1 MMSKKEKRLI
11 LITSLVTVLV
21 LFGVVA
27 VRLVFFRDGY
37 GNIRPIVVNPTS
49 AENDSEENL
58 SQSQTNDADVHTSF
72 IPLLPTETLMDT
84 LTIDFD
90 GDTFDDQVIAIRKA
104 NSPYLF
110 LVVGLYN
117 PNTNSYERSA
127 EIPTEISKIRTFSYT
142 GIDMIGNHRME
153 LVYQGV
159 KSNGDSVMQIF
170 MCIKKR
176 GFVEIQN
183 IGNFSS
189 DGTIFIQQTER
200 SDAYELSQ
208 AKGASHVVWV
218 YSSDKTEEQNSQTSG
233 VSQVQTEF
241 HWNEEQQKYV
251 QTRTFRI
258 TGSRAAAKEL
268 ARIQNGTVETFAKFL
283 NGLWYKTSA
292 SVSPSYIYFDYDT
305 KEVIFLSDDTEGVFT
320 WEDSS
325 LRRSGIYLTTVNSII
340 SSMKRRFDIMLTGVN
355 EVYVHVHDDIGLV
368 IKESNQWDG
377 TYKKISFQSTFGEEK
392 KKTLDSD
399 FLETLKKNSWIDDDG
414 KKYVFKENEFTVVAA
429 TEQNNAA
436 ATENEIKGIFVT
448 ESVGAFP
455 VIQMRSSSNLQFVN
469 QSYAMKFET
478 YEETVP
484 AKTSRGKTT
493 VKTFV
498 NRDVIVLTP
507 VALSPTTCYAV
518 DGKMITLR
526 KETN

>member
-1 MMSKKEKRLI
+1 MMSKKEKKLA
-11 LITSLVTVLV
+11 LVTLLTVIVVL
-21 LFGVVA
+21 LGVFA
-27 VRLVFFRDGY
+27 IRFIFFHNEY
-37 GNIRPIVVNPTS
+37 GNIRPVVVNPTS
-49 AENDSEENL
+49 EENSSEESTL
-58 SQSQTNDADVHTSF
+58 QAQTNDTDIHTSF

-90 GDTFDDQVIAIRKA
+90 GDTLDDQIIAIRKA
-104 NSPYLF
+104 NSPNLF
-110 LVVGLYN
+110 LIVGLYN

-127 EIPTEISKIRTFSYT
+127 EISTEISKIRTFSYT
-142 GIDMIGNHRME
+142 GIDMIGDHRMA

-170 MCIKKR
+170 ICTKKR
-176 GFVEIQN
+176 GFVEVQN

-189 DGTIFIQQTER
+189 DGTIFIQQSER

-208 AKGASHVVWV
+208 AKGKSHIVWV
-218 YSSDKTEEQNSQTSG
+218 YSSDKDDDRNSSTAG
-233 VSQVQTEF
+233 VSQVQTEYR
-241 HWNEEQQKYV
+241 WNEEQQKFV
-251 QTRTFRI
+251 QARTFRI

-292 SVSPSYIYFDYDT
+292 AASPSYIYFNYDS

-377 TYKKISFQSTFGEEK
+377 TYKKISFQSTFGEEN
-392 KKTLDSD
+392 KTSLDSEY
-399 FLETLKKNSWIDDDG
+399 LSALKKSVWVDDDG
-414 KKYVFKENEFTVVAA
+414 KKYVFGENEFSLNDGS
-429 TEQNNAA
+429 E
-436 ATENEIKGIFVT
+436 EIKGLFVT
-448 ESVGAFP
+448 DSVGSFP
-455 VIQMRSSSNLQFVN
+455 VIQIRSPYEQSLN
-469 QSYAMKFET
+469 QSYSMRFET
-478 YEETVP
+478 REEIVP
-484 AKTSRGKTT
+484 AKTRRGKPT
-493 VKTFV
+493 VKTIV
-498 NRDVIVLTP
+498 NKDVIIFTP
-507 VALSPTTCYAV
+507 VALSPTTCYAI
-518 DGKMITLR
+518 DAKRLTL
-526 KETN
+526 KKYIDNKSSN